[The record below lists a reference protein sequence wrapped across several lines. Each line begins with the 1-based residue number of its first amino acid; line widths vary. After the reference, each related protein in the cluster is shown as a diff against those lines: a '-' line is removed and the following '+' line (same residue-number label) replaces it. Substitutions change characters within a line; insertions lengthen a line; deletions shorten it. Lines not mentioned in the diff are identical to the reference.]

1 MKVDFTKDELAVIMA
16 GVSLLLNTVYKNP
29 QDLKL
34 KDNKVDNYTDL
45 SLIYNEKN
53 LLIKSWNAFKNKA
66 IFTDS
71 NNRLFIKEFNK
82 INI

>member
-34 KDNKVDNYTDL
+34 KDDKSLFIILNGNKVMD
-45 SLIYNEKN
+45 K
-53 LLIKSWNAFKNKA
+53 
-66 IFTDS
+66 IF
-71 NNRLFIKEFNK
+71 EVYPE
-82 INI
+82 